1 MIINVD
7 TVRGMNMESNNR
19 NFDDIIEDY
28 SATWF
33 RAKIV
38 DSENMYPLFTEWC
51 KTDDSIRALKSL
63 IDKILID
70 RINRSDA
77 TVCAV
82 LQSMKVHITTG
93 VEYGIIKDEED

>member
-1 MIINVD
+1 MIMNVD

-28 SATWF
+28 GATWF
-33 RAKIV
+33 RARIV

-51 KTDDSIRALKSL
+51 KTGDSIRALKSL
-63 IDKILID
+63 IDK
-70 RINRSDA
+70 INRSDA

-82 LQSMKVHITTG
+82 LQSMKVHITKG
-93 VEYGIIKDEED
+93 VEYGIIEDEKD

>member
-7 TVRGMNMESNNR
+7 TVRDIIMETNNR
-19 NFDDIIEDY
+19 SFDDVIEDY

-33 RAKIV
+33 RARIV

-51 KTDDSIRALKSL
+51 KTGDSISALNSL
-63 IDKILID
+63 IDD
-70 RINRSDA
+70 INRSDT

-82 LQSMKVHITTG
+82 LQSMKVHITKG

>member
-1 MIINVD
+1 MNVD
-7 TVRGMNMESNNR
+7 TVRGMNMETSNR

-33 RAKIV
+33 RARIV
-38 DSENMYPLFTEWC
+38 DSENMCPLFTEWC
-51 KTDDSIRALKSL
+51 KTGDSIRALKFL
-63 IDKILID
+63 IDKI
-70 RINRSDA
+70 NRSGT

-82 LQSMKVHITTG
+82 LQSMKVHITKG